1 MKDNCS
7 ALQLSMLTSMPHS
20 LSAEMEHLVSL
31 GDVILTF
38 ALEPEET
45 DHQKLRKFHTLEKE
59 IITGLSSAIN
69 CRLMQYSC
77 LMLVESGFKAKL

>member
-1 MKDNCS
+1 MKDNGS